1 MFVAMASNA
10 CHILEA
16 ALEQMDDIIA
26 GKSCSPHY
34 LKSIAFVIA
43 GLHGYEKFSL
53 TCIQIEN
60 LDSQV
65 GKGDQPV
72 LLLGIVTYCWFWLG
86 LSKKLWYLRWHLK
99 H

>member
-34 LKSIAFVIA
+34 LKNMAASFVIA
-43 GLHGYEKFSL
+43 GLHGYEKCSFDMYTNRKFRQSSEEGGSACFFSV
-53 TCIQIEN
+53 E
-60 LDSQV
+60 
-65 GKGDQPV
+65 
-72 LLLGIVTYCWFWLG
+72 VTYF
-86 LSKKLWYLRWHLK
+86 
-99 H
+99 